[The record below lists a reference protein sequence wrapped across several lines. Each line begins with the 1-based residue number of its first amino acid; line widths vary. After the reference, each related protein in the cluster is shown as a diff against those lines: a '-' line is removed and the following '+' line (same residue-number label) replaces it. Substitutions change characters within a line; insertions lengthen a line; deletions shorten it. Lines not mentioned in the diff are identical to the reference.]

1 MKAKQAEAKG
11 LESYDVNHLGIVAGI
26 VDDIGLVETINEKL
40 GRHVLENISFGQVVK
55 AMIVNGLGFVSAPMY
70 LYGEFFRGKN
80 LEELIGAGVKAEDLN
95 DDKLGKTLDRLY
107 EGDLTKTFITIA
119 LKAAKQYGVNM
130 EKVHLDS
137 SSMHVHG
144 KYERGEGEKGKEG
157 KKEEEEEFK
166 GIEIK
171 HGYSRDKRPD
181 LKQFMLD
188 LMVSEDGEVPIF
200 YRAGSGNEH
209 DSEVF
214 GKLIKE
220 YQAEVNMDTLF
231 VSDAALYS
239 EGNLK
244 MLREMKWLSRVPMS
258 IKEAK
263 TAIEKVGE
271 EELREVRE
279 GYRVGEIGS
288 EYGGVKQRWV
298 VVESEQRKEAALK
311 KLVKEIE
318 KEEKEGQKEL
328 KKLGRKRFGCEADA
342 RESLKEVNKNLKYH
356 QAKEVEVVEK
366 KKYVEPGR
374 PNKDSPYQRE
384 YQVNARLEEKQE
396 AIEVE
401 EKQKGRFVLA
411 TNELEVK
418 KLSSEEVLNTYKEQQ
433 TVERGFKFLK
443 DPLFFTSSVFLKTP
457 KRIAALGMIMGL
469 CLLVYSLGQRFLR
482 KSLEE
487 QEETIRHQSGK
498 RTNRP
503 TLRWVFQMFQAVHL
517 LVLDGQKLISNLTD
531 ELYFKRLRIGHFQ
544 KAETWD

>member
-26 VDDIGLVETINEKL
+26 VDDIGIVEIINEKV

-70 LYGEFFRGKN
+70 LYSEFFRGKN

-107 EGDLTKTFITIA
+107 EADLTKTFITIA

-144 KYERGEGEKGKEG
+144 KYERKERGETKEG
-157 KKEEEEEFK
+157 KGEEEFK

-200 YRAGSGNEH
+200 YRAGSGNEQ

-220 YQAEVNMDTLF
+220 YQAEVNMDMLF

-239 EGNLK
+239 EGNLN

-263 TAIEKVGE
+263 TAIEKIEE
-271 EELREVRE
+271 EELKEVRE
-279 GYRVGEIGS
+279 GYRVGEIES
-288 EYGGVKQRWV
+288 KYGGIKQRWV
-298 VVESEQRKEAALK
+298 VVESEQRKEAELK
-311 KLVKEIE
+311 KLAKEIE

-328 KKLGRKRFGCEADA
+328 RKLGKKRFGCEADA
-342 RESLKEVNKNLKYH
+342 RQSLKEVNKNLKYH
-356 QAKEVEVVEK
+356 QAIEVEVVEK

-374 PNKDSPYQRE
+374 PSKDTAYQKVYE
-384 YQVNARLEEKQE
+384 VSAKLEERWE
-396 AIEVE
+396 VIEVE
-401 EKQKGRFVLA
+401 EKRQGKFVLA
-411 TNELEVK
+411 TNELEIE

-503 TLRWVFQMFQAVHL
+503 TLRWVF
-517 LVLDGQKLISNLTD
+517 
-531 ELYFKRLRIGHFQ
+531 
-544 KAETWD
+544 